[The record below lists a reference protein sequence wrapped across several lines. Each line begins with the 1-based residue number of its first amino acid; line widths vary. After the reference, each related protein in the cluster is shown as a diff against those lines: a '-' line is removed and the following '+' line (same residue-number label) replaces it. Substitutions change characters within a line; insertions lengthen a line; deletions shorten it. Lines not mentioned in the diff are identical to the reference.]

1 MGVLV
6 FGTIDFKFEGA
17 GILRDIGRIH
27 PSGVRDFLGC
37 FLGVKGEFDPHFV
50 SPIKPAG
57 RSLVAEV
64 EAVNHS
70 RA

>member
-1 MGVLV
+1 MGVLII
-6 FGTIDFKFEGA
+6 GTIDFKFEGA
-17 GILRDIGRIH
+17 GILRDIGRVH
-27 PSGVRDFLGC
+27 PSGVRDFLC
-37 FLGVKGEFDPHFV
+37 CILGVKGEFDPHFV

-64 EAVNHS
+64 EAVTHS